1 MEMAKRKV
9 ITGERFLSFSLEGE
23 EYCLEIMKVKELL
36 GLTDITHIPQTPPF
50 IKGVINLRGQIIP
63 IVDLRLKFGM
73 SAKAYDKRTTIIV
86 VEVNFEGDLILMGIL
101 VDTISEVIGIPED
114 KFNKVP
120 YINSK
125 IHSDF
130 IKGIANMPNGIKIVL
145 DIGKILSEDEFV
157 TIKSIEKKENPENR
171 RESVIEH

>member
-1 MEMAKRKV
+1 MEMTKRKV
-9 ITGERFLSFSLEGE
+9 MTGERFLSFSLEGE

-36 GLTDITHIPQTPPF
+36 GLTEITHIPQTPPF

-73 SAKAYDKRTTIIV
+73 QPKVYDKRTSIIV
-86 VEVNFEGDLILMGIL
+86 VEVNFEGDLILMGVL

-114 KFNKVP
+114 KLNKVP

-130 IKGIANMPNGIKIVL
+130 IKGIANMSNGIKIVL
-145 DIGKILSEDEFV
+145 DIGKILSEDDFV
-157 TIKSIEKKENPENR
+157 TLQAIEKKEVPETKK
-171 RESVIEH
+171 ETAIEK